1 MKRCVGWRVGKVESL
16 SVGTSL
22 RFTVLEPI
30 LLLLMDADR
39 TGYIVAHDT

>member
-16 SVGTSL
+16 FVGTSL